1 MISRL
6 PKWILL
12 GGSVLSLMGGF
23 INAIGFVSVYHEA
36 VTHLTGTTTS
46 LGIAVANGDT
56 AAALPLI
63 ATVFFFV
70 LGATV
75 SAFFIKDAVLQLGR
89 RYGAVMMMEGVLLFA
104 SAYLLGRG
112 QWLGLALAT
121 GACGMQNGMV
131 SAFSG
136 AVVRTTHVSGI
147 MTDLGI
153 LLGQSLRGLPV
164 DQRKAKLYSALAGSF
179 FAGAILGAWCFD
191 RLGALALC
199 VPATVLFSIGI
210 CYIVYWHRQRLQRSD
225 GKNSRV

>member
-6 PKWILL
+6 PRWILL

-36 VTHLTGTTTS
+36 VTHLTGTTTT

-56 AAALPLI
+56 RAALPLI
-63 ATVFFFV
+63 ATIFFFV
-70 LGATV
+70 LGAAV

-89 RYGAVMMMEGVLLFA
+89 RYGAVM
-104 SAYLLGRG
+104 
-112 QWLGLALAT
+112 ALAT

-153 LLGQSLRGLPV
+153 LFGQSLRGLPV
-164 DQRKAKLYSALAGSF
+164 DKRKAKLYSALAGSF
-179 FAGAILGAWCFD
+179 FAGAIFGAWCFV

-199 VPATVLFSIGI
+199 VPATVLFSVGI
-210 CYIVYWHRQRLQRSD
+210 CYIVYWHRQRAPR
-225 GKNSRV
+225 